1 MVISFSLH
9 VLSAGC
15 RKSLTNPVVSNSPLF
30 NAICGDIA
38 AFGHLLK
45 KNRNADIR
53 ISTVPGVGS
62 SFLKQVPLSNHGME
76 TRWAKNLSHDARID
90 EQSKMKISGS
100 RNDLM
105 QERKITNS
113 QLSVTPISGT
123 GDAVWAKSQVRL
135 ADLDR

>member
-45 KNRNADIR
+45 KNPQCRHSHLHRAWR
-53 ISTVPGVGS
+53 GS
-62 SFLKQVPLSNHGME
+62 SFLKQVPLENRCRSGLQKEADFSISSGGRTWGSDSAVTWTNWR
-76 TRWAKNLSHDARID
+76 TPPKTAKIAGPS
-90 EQSKMKISGS
+90 
-100 RNDLM
+100 
-105 QERKITNS
+105 
-113 QLSVTPISGT
+113 
-123 GDAVWAKSQVRL
+123 
-135 ADLDR
+135 